1 MRRDYSRGWRRAR
14 ARVLDGARIC
24 HLCGGFLDYAAP
36 ARSKWA
42 PSVDHVLP
50 LKATRYMADE
60 LREAYRLDASN
71 LRPAHYGCNARR
83 QAGKPV
89 RQHVSRA
96 WSKATKKEG

>member
-1 MRRDYSRGWRRAR
+1 
-14 ARVLDGARIC
+14 
-24 HLCGGFLDYAAP
+24 
-36 ARSKWA
+36 
-42 PSVDHVLP
+42 
-50 LKATRYMADE
+50 MADE